1 MDIDETLLDLA
12 SVSDSDARV
21 LKVEFGDAL
30 LVALNLPRVSSSNFP
45 QKELSRC
52 IVQIVI
58 RTKDVLRENNLETTS
73 QNDASY
79 APEIAIH
86 PLMLEYLSSSFAAIS
101 NYFEGEAAHCAQS
114 EGELSHS
121 HKWLPIRVTSF
132 TAPGIVEA
140 VCDIKPATKDISID
154 LPVKVRLA
162 EAIKTLPF
170 GSSIRMNIVC
180 IDDELRDYCQKEG
193 SFHETLQSTLSFFLE
208 QRILMAGT
216 TALLP
221 TPEGM
226 AIATIQ
232 SIEESTASSIDHT
245 GSVGQVYRIGSS
257 ESYNL
262 EMAYCGA
269 MSQSQPMSIPAAV
282 LAWKSECP
290 GYEDLVRTIM
300 QLAAIHGPA
309 APSGILLT
317 GSSQVGKT
325 HLASC
330 VARSLYQQANPRFD
344 VHWVSAQDLL
354 MQATWADESDLLEML
369 RPPAPLSN
377 TSHQLLVIDDLQIF
391 VSEESSLQ
399 EDAITVNADS
409 EVLVVRNAVLHIIDE
424 MAEKRN
430 TGGLAVAILGIAQ
443 SSSNL
448 PPAFV
453 RSGRLEKEVA
463 MLPPSQKQREMILSH
478 LIPTVTAGIEGEP
491 TAQRWAEA
499 LSPVTV
505 SCVAGD
511 LCRIMSSAWT
521 AASARSSIEEGRV
534 FRPEMAWEDLRK
546 AAQTYVPIQL
556 DTVDVC
562 KPQFFLTTA
571 DCDAVND
578 WASMHARSWQSFG
591 GYPMVK
597 KRLLRTVVGPWK
609 RFLKDDDNASASLA
623 NGLSPP
629 PGVLFHGASGNG
641 KSFAASCLGSSLGL
655 PMIKVRAADVLDKW
669 LGGSEAI
676 LRSLFARAR
685 AASPCILFFDEIDA
699 LATNRTNGDD
709 DGTEVM
715 GRLLSTL
722 LNEMDGISSDKC
734 RHSVLVVACTNKLED
749 LDAALLRPGR
759 LEEHV
764 HLDYPNAGDIKA
776 ILQIHLAGAPISSN
790 VDIGTLAEE
799 LEAKNAT
806 GADVEGICREACLGV
821 VQRTEGSDVLLLQG
835 DIDRAVSSSR
845 LR

>member
-12 SVSDSDARV
+12 SVSSSGARI
-21 LKVEFGDAL
+21 LRVEFGDAL
-30 LVALNLPRVSSSNFP
+30 LVALNFGGSYNFP
-45 QKELSRC
+45 HQELTRC
-52 IVQIVI
+52 ILQIVI
-58 RTKDVLRENNLETTS
+58 KTTNNDHQEENAETAS
-73 QNDASY
+73 QNDASQ
-79 APEIAIH
+79 APQIAIH
-86 PLMLEYLSSSFAAIS
+86 PLMLEYFESSFAAIS
-101 NYFEGEAAHCAQS
+101 NHFEEEMTDYPHS
-114 EGELSHS
+114 EGEPSHA
-121 HKWLPIRVTSF
+121 HKWMPIRLTSF
-132 TAPGIVEA
+132 TAPGTVEA
-140 VCDIKPATKDISID
+140 VCDAELEGKDVSAD
-154 LPVKVRLA
+154 LSVKARKVI
-162 EAIKTLPF
+162 EAIETLPF
-170 GSSIRMNIVC
+170 GSSIRMNIVY
-180 IDDELRDYCQKEG
+180 IDDELRDFCQKQG
-193 SFHETLQSTLSFFLE
+193 NFHETLQSTLSFFLE
-208 QRILMAGT
+208 QRILMAGIT
-216 TALLP
+216 VYLP
-221 TPEGM
+221 TLEGL

-232 SIEESTASSIDHT
+232 SVEESTVTSTEHSS
-245 GSVGQVYRIGSS
+245 SVEKVYRIGNT
-257 ESYNL
+257 ENYII
-262 EMAYCGA
+262 EMAY
-269 MSQSQPMSIPAAV
+269 SSPSNQSLPASASAAV
-282 LAWKSECP
+282 LAWQSECP

-300 QLAAIHGPA
+300 QLAGIRGPA

-317 GSSQVGKT
+317 GSPQVGKT

-330 VARSLYQQANPRFD
+330 VARRLYQQSNPNFE

-354 MQATWADESDLLEML
+354 LQATWADESDLLDML
-369 RPPAPLSN
+369 RPPVAN
-377 TSHQLLVIDDLQIF
+377 NSHQLLVMDDLQIF

-399 EDAITVNADS
+399 EDAISVNADP
-409 EVLVVRNAVLHIIDE
+409 ELLVVRNAVLQIIDE
-424 MAEKRN
+424 MAEKRSS
-430 TGGLAVAILGIAQ
+430 GGPAVAVLGIAQ

-463 MLPPSQKQREMILSH
+463 MLPPTQKQREMILRH
-478 LIPTVTAGIEGEP
+478 LIPTVTAGVEGEQ
-491 TAQRWAEA
+491 TVQRWAEA

-521 AASARSSIEEGRV
+521 AAAARSCNEQVGV
-534 FRPEMAWEDLRK
+534 FRPQLAWEDMRK

-562 KPQFFLTTA
+562 KPQHFLTTA
-571 DCDAVND
+571 ECDDAND
-578 WASMHARSWQSFG
+578 WASMHTRSWQAFG
-591 GYPMVK
+591 GYPLVK

-609 RFLKDDDNASASLA
+609 RFLRDDENAPASLA
-623 NGLSPP
+623 NGLTPP

-641 KSFAASCLGSSLGL
+641 KSFAAACLGSSLGL

-699 LATNRTNGDD
+699 VATNRASGDD

-722 LNEMDGISSDKC
+722 LNELDGISSDKR
-734 RHSVLVVACTNKLED
+734 RHSVLVVACTNRLED

-764 HLDYPNAGDIKA
+764 HLDYPKAGDIKDMV
-776 ILQIHLAGAPISSN
+776 QIHLGRAPVSGHL
-790 VDIGTLAEE
+790 DIDALAEE

-806 GADVEGICREACLGV
+806 SADVEGICREACLGV
-821 VQRTEGSDVLLLQG
+821 VQRNEGSEVLLLQD
-835 DIDRAVSSSR
+835 DIDKAVLSSR